1 MLARGAR
8 LVRRKA
14 IGDGKAAMSK
24 SVYSPIPFA
33 DVVVTGPFWRERL
46 DTVLARTIPSQHAKL
61 SEAGILESLKLPQPP
76 PPLRIPRNSHGVSM
90 QIFWDSDVGKWIEA
104 ASYALAHRR
113 DANIEAKIDAIVDD
127 LARAQSPD
135 GYLNCWHNGRE
146 PEKRWTNL
154 RDNHELYN
162 AGHLLE
168 GAVAY
173 YRATGGRKLLDV
185 MERYIDH
192 IATTFGSGSGQ
203 KRGYPGHQEIELALV
218 KLYRLTGDKR
228 RLELASYFIDERG
241 AQPHYFTSEA
251 LARGDDPKA
260 YWAKTYEYNQSHI
273 PVREQTRV
281 VGHAVRAMY
290 MASGMADL
298 ALELGDEGL
307 KRASEALWRDV
318 TTAQMYVT
326 AGLGPKETNEGF
338 TEPYDLPN
346 ETAYAET
353 CASVALIFWA
363 HRMLHLDLDGRYADV
378 MELALYNGALT
389 GLARDGTHYFYANPL
404 ESRGQ
409 HRRWEWHSCPCC
421 TMNVSRLVA
430 SIAGYAISA
439 REDGIAFHL
448 YGGFETTV
456 TLAGVRVALRETSA
470 YPWSGE
476 VRIDIDPE
484 ARAPFDLKL
493 RIPGWTKTATAA
505 VNGER
510 IALDLKDGYATI
522 RRVWRKGDVVTLD
535 LDMPP
540 ERLYAHPNVRMD
552 VGRAA
557 LRRGPLIYCVEEAD
571 NPGGRVQTLA
581 LPRSAPLGAKSRADL
596 FGGIVTLEASAK
608 RLVSGAGSRAL
619 YSTEPPV
626 LRDAALTAVPY
637 YLWANRGPGSMQVWV
652 AELEG

>member
-1 MLARGAR
+1 MMSERG
-8 LVRRKA
+8 
-14 IGDGKAAMSK
+14 
-24 SVYSPIPFA
+24 YSAVPFA
-33 DVVVTGPFWRERL
+33 DVRITSPFWRERL
-46 DTVLARTIPSQHAKL
+46 ETVLDRTIPSQHAKL
-61 SEAGILESLKLPQPP
+61 EEFGMLESLKLPQPP
-76 PPLRIPRNSHGVSM
+76 PPLRIPRNSHGLST

-104 ASYALAHRR
+104 AAYALAHRR
-113 DANIEAKIDAIVDD
+113 DGDIEAKIDAIVDD

-135 GYLNCWHNGRE
+135 GYLNCWYLGRE
-146 PEKRWTNL
+146 PGKRWTNL

-168 GAVAY
+168 GAIAY
-173 YRATGGRKLLDV
+173 FRATGRRKMLDV
-185 MERYIDH
+185 MERYVDH
-192 IATTFGSGSGQ
+192 IDATFGRGPAQ

-218 KLYRLTGDKR
+218 KLYRLTGDRR
-228 RLELASYFIDERG
+228 RLDLAAYFIDERG
-241 AQPHYFTSEA
+241 HQPHYFTEEA
-251 LARGDDPKA
+251 LARGEDPA
-260 YWAKTYEYNQSHI
+260 SYWARTYEYNQSHI

-290 MASGMADL
+290 MACAMADL

-307 KRASEALWRDV
+307 KRACEALWRDV

-326 AGLGPKETNEGF
+326 GGLGPKETNEGF

-378 MELALYNGALT
+378 MELALYNGALS
-389 GLARDGTHYFYANPL
+389 GLARDGEHYFYSNPL

-409 HRRWEWHSCPCC
+409 HRRWAWHVCPCC
-421 TMNVSRLVA
+421 TMNVSRLAA

-439 REDGIAFHL
+439 REDGVAFHL
-448 YGGFETTV
+448 YGGFETTAM
-456 TLAGVRVALRETSA
+456 LAGVKVALSEASA

-476 VRIDIDPE
+476 VRIDIAPE
-484 ARAPFDLKL
+484 APAAFDLKL
-493 RIPGWTKTATAA
+493 RIPGWAKDATAA
-505 VNGER
+505 VNGEP
-510 IALDLKDGYATI
+510 IALKPINGYATI
-522 RRVWRKGDVVTLD
+522 RRLWRKGDAVTLD
-535 LDMPP
+535 LKMPA

-571 NPGGRVQTLA
+571 NPGGPVQTLA
-581 LPRSAPLGAKSRADL
+581 LPRSAPIDAGWRTDL
-596 FGGIVTLEASAK
+596 FGGVVTLEASAK
-608 RLVSGAGSRAL
+608 RLVPGEKPGAL
-619 YSTEPPV
+619 YSTEPPAA
-626 LRDAALTAVPY
+626 RDAQLVALPY
-637 YLWANRGPGSMQVWV
+637 YLWANRAPGSMQVWM